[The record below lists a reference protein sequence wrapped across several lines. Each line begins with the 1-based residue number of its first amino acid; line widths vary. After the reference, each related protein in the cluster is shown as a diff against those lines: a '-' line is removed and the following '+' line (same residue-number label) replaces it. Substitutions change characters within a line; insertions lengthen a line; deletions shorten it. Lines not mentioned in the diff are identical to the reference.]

1 MEMRGGMIPHVGLK
15 KNPPA
20 PKTNRVKTT
29 SFREITQ
36 DWNQFRGPER
46 NGDASKQ
53 NPPLNLSQAPSLC
66 WQVSCGAGHS
76 SIVTKGNLILTLEQQ
91 GNFEVLVARNFQDGK
106 VAWQVSE
113 KTRWDDMMS
122 GEGPRS
128 TPTIFG
134 GKVFTL
140 FSNGRLSCLEVENG
154 RVIWD
159 IQTIEKG
166 FDFPDWGLAGAP
178 LIWKDLVILNLG
190 GEDSAV
196 QAYSSQTGKLV
207 WASKLTGRGVYLSP
221 TIIELHGE
229 EHLVAAVEGKVVGL
243 DPEDGET
250 LWEKPWKI
258 FLNNVQI
265 AQPVALSNNSL
276 LLAAG
281 YGKGAECF
289 TIQPG
294 TSLANYTV
302 ESNWKSKNLKAKFS
316 NPVFKNGYLYGLSE
330 NLLVC
335 LEAKSGK
342 LMWRGKKY
350 GYGRVL
356 ACHDKILLLGSTG
369 VLSVIELNPDAFH
382 EIYSGP
388 LLNDARCWN
397 GPALVNGYLIARNG
411 EQMACFDL
419 AAKPR

>member
-1 MEMRGGMIPHVGLK
+1 
-15 KNPPA
+15 
-20 PKTNRVKTT
+20 
-29 SFREITQ
+29 
-36 DWNQFRGPER
+36 
-46 NGDASKQ
+46 
-53 NPPLNLSQAPSLC
+53 
-66 WQVSCGAGHS
+66 
-76 SIVTKGNLILTLEQQ
+76 
-91 GNFEVLVARNFQDGK
+91 
-106 VAWQVSE
+106 
-113 KTRWDDMMS
+113 
-122 GEGPRS
+122 
-128 TPTIFG
+128 
-134 GKVFTL
+134 
-140 FSNGRLSCLEVENG
+140 
-154 RVIWD
+154 
-159 IQTIEKG
+159 
-166 FDFPDWGLAGAP
+166 
-178 LIWKDLVILNLG
+178 
-190 GEDSAV
+190 
-196 QAYSSQTGKLV
+196 
-207 WASKLTGRGVYLSP
+207 
-221 TIIELHGE
+221 
-229 EHLVAAVEGKVVGL
+229 
-243 DPEDGET
+243 
-250 LWEKPWKI
+250 
-258 FLNNVQI
+258 LNNVQI

-289 TIQPG
+289 TIQQG
-294 TSLANYTV
+294 SGLANYTV

-419 AAKPR
+419 AAKP

>member
-1 MEMRGGMIPHVGLK
+1 
-15 KNPPA
+15 
-20 PKTNRVKTT
+20 
-29 SFREITQ
+29 
-36 DWNQFRGPER
+36 
-46 NGDASKQ
+46 
-53 NPPLNLSQAPSLC
+53 
-66 WQVSCGAGHS
+66 
-76 SIVTKGNLILTLEQQ
+76 
-91 GNFEVLVARNFQDGK
+91 
-106 VAWQVSE
+106 
-113 KTRWDDMMS
+113 MS

-140 FSNGRLSCLEVENG
+140 FSNGRLICVELKNG
-154 RVIWD
+154 RVLWD
-159 IQTIEKG
+159 IQTIGEG

-196 QAYSSQTGKLV
+196 QAFSSRTGELV

-221 TIIELHGE
+221 TIIKLHGA
-229 EHLVAAVEGKVVGL
+229 EHLIAAVEGKVVGI

-289 TIQPG
+289 TIQQG
-294 TSLANYTV
+294 SGLANYTV

-419 AAKPR
+419 AAKP

>member
-1 MEMRGGMIPHVGLK
+1 MRGGMIPHISLK
-15 KNPPA
+15 KKPPV
-20 PKTNRVKTT
+20 PKRIARNTL
-29 SFREITQ
+29 SFREINQ
-36 DWNQFRGPER
+36 DWSQFRGPDR
-46 NGDASKQ
+46 NGDASKL
-53 NPPLNLSQAPSLC
+53 NPPFNLTEAPALC
-66 WQVSCGAGHS
+66 WQVSCGTGHS
-76 SIVTKGNLILTLEQQ
+76 SIVTKGDLIVTLEQK
-91 GNFEVLVARNFQDGK
+91 GEYETLVARNFNSGK
-106 VAWQVSE
+106 VAWRVSE

-128 TPTIFG
+128 TPTIDG

-140 FSNGRLSCLEVENG
+140 FSNGRLSCVELENG
-154 RVIWD
+154 KVIWD
-159 IQTIEKG
+159 IQTIGEG
-166 FDFPDWGLAGAP
+166 FEFPHWGLSGAP
-178 LIWKDLVILNLG
+178 LIWKELIILNLG

-207 WASKLTGRGVYLSP
+207 WTSKLNGRGVYLSP
-221 TIIELHGE
+221 TILKLLGE
-229 EHLVAAVEGKVVGL
+229 EHLIAAVEGKVVGI
-243 DPEDGET
+243 DPENGST

-265 AQPVALSNNSL
+265 AQPIALSNNSL

-281 YGKGAECF
+281 YGKGAESF
-289 TIQPG
+289 TIQHG
-294 TSLANYTV
+294 LGSANYTV

-356 ACHDKILLLGSTG
+356 VCHDKILVLGSTG

-419 AAKPR
+419 AANPQ